1 MKKLLL
7 IAMALVIGTMAYSQK
22 AYKVSKDQAGTKLTT
37 TVKMD
42 VAEELP
48 FNNTFDPTVRSSSVT
63 PEESIIGTTFYD
75 LQTNTMLQGR
85 IYKHADGTVGAVW
98 TRGVEATTF
107 PDRGTGYNYFD
118 GAAWGPAPTARVE
131 SLKTGWPSY
140 NPLGPNGEIIVAHNG
155 ATGLQISTRENKGTG
170 TWTES
175 LYQGPAGIE
184 NNPTWPRMAVGGENN
199 DVIHLIYDSYVA
211 YNDQTTALLY
221 SRSTDGGATWDPK
234 DQTFDEFG
242 PSYYL
247 AIGGDNYA
255 IAARGNYV
263 AIMISD
269 TWDCDLAMVKSSD
282 GGDTWEHTII
292 REHPYPFFDFN
303 TTITDTFTSVD
314 GSASMAI
321 GPDGKVHVAFGL
333 CQVIHDS
340 LGTTFSYW
348 PAADGIGYWNE
359 DMPVFGN
366 DRYAIAEPSMA
377 ELLGW
382 TTMLEYDYNI
392 VGWMQDINNDSV
404 LDLQGGYN
412 GQHLY
417 RTIGLSTMPAITVDN
432 ENNVFIAFASLTETF
447 DNGTSNYRRIW
458 ARGFANGSWG
468 DFMDVTG
475 DVIHIFDECIY
486 PVFSPT
492 SDENLYLIYQA
503 DQLIGLGLD
512 EDHEYVNNNINFAL
526 IPKTDLLTGVKENND
541 VITSQEVS
549 QNYPNP
555 FSEMTTIAVNL
566 KAKANLS
573 LTVYNIV
580 GQEVM
585 KIERGSVNAGAH
597 YFEVDGSRLGDGV
610 YFYTVTADKST
621 VTKKMIVR

>member
-131 SLKTGWPSY
+131 SVRTGWPSY
-140 NPLGPNGEIIVAHNG
+140 APLGPNGEIIVAHNG
-155 ATGLQISTRENKGTG
+155 STGLQVSTRENKGTG
-170 TWTES
+170 AWTES

-184 NNPTWPRMAVGGENN
+184 NNPTWPRIAVGGENN

-255 IAARGNYV
+255 IEARGNYV
-263 AIMISD
+263 AILISD

-321 GPDGKVHVAFGL
+321 GPDGKVHVTFGI

-492 SDENLYLIYQA
+492 SDESLYLMYQA

-512 EDHEYVNNNINFAL
+512 EDHEYVNNNVNFAL

-585 KIERGSVNAGAH
+585 KIERGNVNAGAH